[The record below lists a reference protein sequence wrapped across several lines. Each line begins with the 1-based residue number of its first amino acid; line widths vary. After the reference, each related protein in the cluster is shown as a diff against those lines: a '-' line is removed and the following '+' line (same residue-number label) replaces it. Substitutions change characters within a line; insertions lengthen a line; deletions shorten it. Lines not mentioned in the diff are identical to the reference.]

1 MVAKETHGLFY
12 GVNVSRLDYSYI
24 MAGFFFPD
32 LARNIKA

>member
-24 MAGFFFPD
+24 MAGFFPD